1 MSMQVKKASSL
12 ITGFAKKLKAAGLAI
27 NGVALSGNNATKA
40 GSTFTALPPS
50 LLAAGDEAYL
60 RIDWKSD
67 PSVADLKKVQTVLN
81 GLNLV
86 KLLGKRTNLT
96 GAEVLSQLTAMTAP
110 KQQDMLLKL
119 SARLLRVYPDLADD
133 LSVALDRPTPS

>member
-1 MSMQVKKASSL
+1 MSMQVKKAARL
-12 ITGFAKKLKAAGLAI
+12 LAKFAKGLKAAGLAI
-27 NGVALSGNNATKA
+27 VSVALTNSNPTQS
-40 GSTFTALPPS
+40 GSTYVALPPS
-50 LLAAGDEAYL
+50 LLSPGDEPYL

-110 KQQDMLLKL
+110 KQQEMLLKL